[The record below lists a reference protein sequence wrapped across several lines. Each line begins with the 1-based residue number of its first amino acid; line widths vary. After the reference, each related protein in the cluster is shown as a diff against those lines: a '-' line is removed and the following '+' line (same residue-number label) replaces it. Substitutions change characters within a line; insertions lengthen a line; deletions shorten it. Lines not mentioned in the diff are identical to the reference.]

1 MADGPNISDIRFV
14 GPVSGRYNLLNEST
28 SEPGPVY
35 ACRTHSLSPQIVAI
49 AAPVIGSRGQG
60 VTLLL
65 DHIGFLKG
73 TIRHTGTGTFQ
84 VEIAATPTARAKL
97 ASRIDWLKR
106 HRLRQTADK
115 RAAARKLPRRPATEF
130 YVGGDAHNGFV
141 VDYSETGAGISAKV
155 RPPLGT
161 AIEIGDLPAV
171 VVRHMDVGFAVQF
184 GAGLAL
190 DSIESH
196 LGQRR
201 GAPAA

>member
-1 MADGPNISDIRFV
+1 MAWSLPWARKAVTPAGPDLDADDAWSQH
-14 GPVSGRYNLLNEST
+14 VSTLAAHGIP
-28 SEPGPVY
+28 EPGSTV
-35 ACRTHSLSPQIVAI
+35 
-49 AAPVIGSRGQG
+49 GGQ
-60 VTLLL
+60 
-65 DHIGFLKG
+65 
-73 TIRHTGTGTFQ
+73 
-84 VEIAATPTARAKL
+84 
-97 ASRIDWLKR
+97 
-106 HRLRQTADK
+106 
-115 RAAARKLPRRPATEF
+115 PRRPATEF